1 MFSKIVSRLRS
12 ETNPLYR
19 LREDLEA
26 KGNRIV
32 DFVSGNVN
40 NFGICFPQPLLEEIL
55 IEASRRAQIYRPDS
69 FGQEDAR
76 KAISS
81 YYKKQGAAILPE
93 NIVLTPGTSVSY
105 WYCFKLLADE
115 GEEILCPSPSYP
127 LFNYIAEL
135 SDSRMVSYRLRE
147 SQGWQIDLEYLEGCI
162 STKSRALILISPHNP
177 TGRVASVEEIDGLV
191 EIALRHELAIISDE
205 VFSELL
211 CRDTRFPRVAGSR
224 APLIFTLNGFS
235 KMFALPGLKLGWMAI
250 SGEKHRVRE
259 AMRAL
264 ELISDTFLSVNEI
277 AQAAT
282 PALFERGQTFLQSYV
297 GEIRKRW
304 SVAQQV
310 LSRASRLS
318 FTEPDGGL
326 YVTLRLHELSEESA
340 AEVVLRRNHILV
352 HPGYLYDIR
361 PDHLI
366 LSFARE
372 PEALQDGLSQIVT
385 TLEELE

>member
-1 MFSKIVSRLRS
+1 MFSKVVSRLRS

-19 LREDLEA
+19 LRDDLER
-26 KGNRIV
+26 KGNRII
-32 DFVSGNVN
+32 DFVSSNVN
-40 NFGICFPQPLLEEIL
+40 DFGICFPQPLLEEIL
-55 IEASRRAQIYRPDS
+55 VEASRRAQIYRPDS
-69 FGQEDAR
+69 FGQEVAR
-76 KAISS
+76 QAVSS
-81 YYKKQGAAILPE
+81 YYKKSGAVIPPE
-93 NIVLTPGTSVSY
+93 NILLTPGTSISY

-127 LFNYIAEL
+127 LFNYIAEF
-135 SDSRMVSYRLRE
+135 SGARMVSYRLQESRE
-147 SQGWQIDLEYLEGCI
+147 WQIDLEYLEGCI
-162 STKSRALILISPHNP
+162 STKSRALVLISPHNP

-211 CRDTRFPRVAGSR
+211 CRDTQFPRIAASR

-235 KMFALPGLKLGWMAI
+235 KMFALPGLKLGWMAV
-250 SGEKHRVRE
+250 SGEEQLVRE

-264 ELISDTFLSVNEI
+264 ELISDTFLPVNEV

-282 PALFERGQTFLQSYV
+282 PALFERGQSFLQFYV

-304 SVAQQV
+304 SVAQQA
-310 LSRASRLS
+310 LAGSSRLS
-318 FTEPDGGL
+318 FMAPDGGL
-326 YVTLRLHELSEESA
+326 YVTARLHELSEESA
-340 AEVVLRRNHILV
+340 AEAILRRNQRLV

-372 PEALQDGLSQIVT
+372 PEELQDGLSRIVA
-385 TLEELE
+385 TLEEIQ

>member
-12 ETNPLYR
+12 EKNPLYR
-19 LREDLEA
+19 VREDLEA
-26 KGNRIV
+26 KGNRIL

-40 NFGICFPQPLLEEIL
+40 DFGICFPQPLLEEIL
-55 IEASRRAQIYRPDS
+55 IEASRRARIYRPDS

-76 KAISS
+76 QAISC
-81 YYKKQGAAILPE
+81 YYKGQGAAILPE
-93 NIVLTPGTSVSY
+93 NILLTPGTSISY

-115 GEEILCPSPSYP
+115 GEEVLCPSPSYP
-127 LFNYIAEL
+127 LFSYIAEL
-135 SDSRMVSYRLRE
+135 SGTQLVSYRLQE
-147 SQGWQIDLEYLEGCI
+147 SRGWQIDLEYLEGCI
-162 STKSRALILISPHNP
+162 SPKSRALILISPHNP
-177 TGRVASVEEIDGLV
+177 TGCVASVEEIDGLV
-191 EIALRHELAIISDE
+191 AIALRHELAIICDE

-211 CRDTRFPRVAGSR
+211 CRDTQFPRVAGSR
-224 APLIFTLNGFS
+224 APLILTLNGFS
-235 KMFALPGLKLGWMAI
+235 KMFALPGLKLGWMAV

-264 ELISDTFLSVNEI
+264 ELISDTFLPVNEI
-277 AQAAT
+277 VQAAT
-282 PALFERGQTFLQSYV
+282 PALFERGQTFLKFYV

-326 YVTLRLHELSEESA
+326 YVTLRLHELSEEIA

-372 PEALQDGLSQIVT
+372 PEVLQDGLSQIVT